1 MEWNTSFINLRLAAM
16 GELRE
21 KEIYVYI
28 YIYANL
34 LLSGVS
40 DCAGGRTQVIQAV
53 ACNSLEVL
61 IMGNYT
67 RLHERASSPAL
78 INQS

>member
-28 YIYANL
+28 YIYML
-34 LLSGVS
+34 T
-40 DCAGGRTQVIQAV
+40 C
-53 ACNSLEVL
+53 C
-61 IMGNYT
+61 
-67 RLHERASSPAL
+67 
-78 INQS
+78 